1 MRGMRDMV
9 ATVLRLQVAVGIRHR
24 ALQAQLYITPTTS
37 TIYHPSPLPS
47 TTLVG
52 ILLQAMLQHP
62 IPTLLLLLPL
72 LL

>member
-1 MRGMRDMV
+1 MV
-9 ATVLRLQVAVGIRHR
+9 ATVLPLLVAVGIRRR
-24 ALQAQLYITPTTS
+24 ALQAQQCITPTTS

-47 TTLVG
+47 TTLLG
-52 ILLQAMLQHP
+52 ILLLAMLQHP